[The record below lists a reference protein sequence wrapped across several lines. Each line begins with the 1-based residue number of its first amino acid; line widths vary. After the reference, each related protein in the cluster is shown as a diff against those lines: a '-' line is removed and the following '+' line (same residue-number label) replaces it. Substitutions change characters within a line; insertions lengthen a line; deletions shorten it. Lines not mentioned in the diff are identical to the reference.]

1 MPCAPQQR
9 LPRSV
14 EARSAGCVRSSGC
27 RPRRGPRGAAA
38 AQPGRLIALLY
49 GQLSGAHSL
58 REVRVRTDTGKVLR
72 ILSNDLEAP
81 ARDIADLHKRR
92 RALELFFK
100 WIEQNLKIEH
110 FLGASENAVR
120 IQGAVAPVAYLLLRP
135 AKADRGTVKSPL
147 AFAPLVRA
155 NLMRRKRIDQL
166 IPSAGV
172 RTHVCILCSD
182 RGDLVWQ

>member
-1 MPCAPQQR
+1 MTSRRRRRCRSRPAP
-9 LPRSV
+9 LASSV
-14 EARSAGCVRSSGC
+14 FDLGYYDFARWAALDAAGW
-27 RPRRGPRGAAA
+27 
-38 AQPGRLIALLY
+38 
-49 GQLSGAHSL
+49 
-58 REVRVRTDTGKVLR
+58 R
-72 ILSNDLEAP
+72 IVT
-81 ARDIADLHKRR
+81 KRR

-135 AKADRGTVKSPL
+135 AKADRGAVKSPL

-166 IPSAGV
+166 TAPRIPPPEYNNQTAIQWPQTRTGHQRTCSGYDGRGV
-172 RTHVCILCSD
+172 PV
-182 RGDLVWQ
+182 